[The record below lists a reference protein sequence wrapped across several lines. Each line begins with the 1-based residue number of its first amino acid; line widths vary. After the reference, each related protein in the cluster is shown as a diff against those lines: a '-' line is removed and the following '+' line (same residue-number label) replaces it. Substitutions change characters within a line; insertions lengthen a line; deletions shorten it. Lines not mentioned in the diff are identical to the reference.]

1 LLKGICNMIEVAR
14 YLWNMMLFLHHSTNT
29 SHMKKIKFLFFLLL
43 TGFISLQLQAQRSIE
58 GIVKN
63 TANQVLTGAKVKI
76 KGPAVGVETS
86 KTGKFI
92 LKIAA
97 KDSILI
103 VSYDGYITQE
113 VLIRTTSKFVIVT
126 MKPAPVHKDM
136 VAEYQNEVSV
146 SAYVSNIN
154 VRSRPQ
160 RNNTNVLKV
169 MQNEVPG
176 MAIRQPFVEDNESYS
191 AIKENKL
198 QQVSDQ
204 PLSTFSI
211 DVDRASYANVRRY
224 LNNGN
229 LPPNDA
235 VRVEEL
241 INYFDYHY
249 KAPAGKDPV
258 AIYTDM
264 ATCPWDTAHQLVR
277 IALKGKEIP
286 QEQLP
291 PANLVFLVDVS
302 GSMSDFNKLP
312 LIKQAMAAMLPQL
325 RSKDKIAIVTYAGNA
340 SIALRPTS
348 GTEKT
353 KILDAI
359 NQLEAGGSTAGESG
373 INMAYETAM
382 QHFMKNGNNRIIL
395 ATDGDFN
402 VGVSSENE
410 LEKLVEKKRA
420 SGIYLSVLGFG
431 MGNYK
436 DSKLEILADKGNG
449 NYAYIDNFEEARRTF
464 VTEFGSTLF
473 TVAKDVKLQVEFNPQ
488 YVQSYR
494 LIGYENRM
502 LENKD
507 FNDDKKDA
515 GEIGVG
521 HTVTALYEI
530 VPAGGKSGSK
540 LLNRPEVDSLKY
552 QQHIAKNGFSGEAL
566 TVKLRYKQPKEDTSQ
581 LLSQVLPWKIQDIK
595 NAPED
600 FRLATAVAEFG
611 LLLRD
616 SENKGKASYAD
627 VLSLAKGAKGED
639 EEGYRT
645 EFIQLVKKAA
655 ILKNEVA
662 AN

>member
-1 LLKGICNMIEVAR
+1 
-14 YLWNMMLFLHHSTNT
+14 
-29 SHMKKIKFLFFLLL
+29 MKKIKFLFIFLL

-63 TANQVLTGAKVKI
+63 TANQVLIGAKVKI
-76 KGPAVGVETS
+76 KGPSVEVETS

-92 LKIAA
+92 LKVAA
-97 KDSILI
+97 KDSILF
-103 VSYDGYITQE
+103 VSCDGYITQK
-113 VLIRTTSKFVIVT
+113 VLIRTTSKFLVVT
-126 MKPAPVHKDM
+126 MKPAPEQKDM
-136 VAEYQNEVSV
+136 VAEFQNTMSV
-146 SAYVSNIN
+146 SAYASN
-154 VRSRPQ
+154 VKFRSQ
-160 RNNTNVLKV
+160 RNNTNVLKA

-176 MAIRQPFVEDNESYS
+176 IVIRQPYVEDNESYS
-191 AIKENKL
+191 TIKENKL

-235 VRVEEL
+235 VRIEEL

-249 KAPAGKDPV
+249 KAPVGKDPV

-264 ATCPWDTAHQLVR
+264 ATCPWNTAHQLVR

-340 SIALRPTS
+340 SIALAPTS

-353 KILDAI
+353 KIMDAI

-373 INMAYETAM
+373 IIMAYETAT

-530 VPAGGKSGSK
+530 VPAGGKQLK
-540 LLNRPEVDSLKY
+540 RPEVDSLKY
-552 QQHIAKNGFSGEAL
+552 QRNIAKNGFSGEAL

-581 LLSQVLPWKIQDIK
+581 LLSQVLPWKMQDIK

-616 SENKGKASYAD
+616 SENKGKAGYAD

-645 EFIQLVKKAA
+645 EFIQLVKKAE